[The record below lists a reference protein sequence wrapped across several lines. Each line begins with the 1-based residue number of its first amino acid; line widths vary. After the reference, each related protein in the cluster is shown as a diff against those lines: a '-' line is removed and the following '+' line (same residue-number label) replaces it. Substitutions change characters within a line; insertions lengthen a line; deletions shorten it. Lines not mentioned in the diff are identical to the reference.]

1 MKKKNILLTV
11 FAIILMATATLF
23 ITSCDK
29 NNNSS
34 SGGGGGTS
42 SNSIVGTW
50 KGNIDDEVDV
60 VLKVYNDN
68 TGTVTLTEED
78 YYYGGYESE
87 KYDLTY
93 KMTSDDEGYAIV
105 EFESYYYGT
114 EYERF
119 NFELNGKIM
128 YVYYGDEYYDDELIC
143 VLHKQ

>member
-1 MKKKNILLTV
+1 MKKKNILLAV
-11 FAIILMATATLF
+11 FAIILMVTATLF

-29 NNNSS
+29 S
-34 SGGGGGTS
+34 SGGSSGGGTS

-93 KMTSDDEGYAIV
+93 KMTDDDEGYAIV

>member
-78 YYYGGYESE
+78 YYYGGYDSE

-93 KMTSDDEGYAIV
+93 KMTDDDKGYAIV
-105 EFESYYYGT
+105 EFDSYYYGT
-114 EYERF
+114 EYLRVD
-119 NFELNGKIM
+119 FELNGKIM
-128 YVYYGDEYYDDELIC
+128 YVYSDDEYYDNELIC